1 MLRGYLCGAT
11 QVSRGQ
17 SRRIVA
23 GTARN
28 RSCDSPTLYTLRN
41 ALQDLALASLLPP
54 PDRDEL
60 RKRMGGCNARA
71 PENPEFYLRLRDYFV
86 TPLWMK
92 VAHGN

>member
-1 MLRGYLCGAT
+1 M
-11 QVSRGQ
+11 
-17 SRRIVA
+17 
-23 GTARN
+23 RN
-28 RSCDSPTLYTLRN
+28 VR
-41 ALQDLALASLLPP
+41 QDVALASLLSP

-92 VAHGN
+92 IEQGK